1 MADAKKRA
9 TREGMGEEIV
19 LLGEENRNV
28 VVIDADLGSSC
39 KTDAFKKALPDQ
51 YYNLGIAEQ
60 NCAGVAAGMATC
72 GKIPVVV
79 TYAAF
84 GSMRMCEMVRQEIC
98 YPKLNV
104 KLICSHGGLTP
115 DGDGASHQ
123 TVEDLAI
130 MRSIPNMTV
139 IVPADYVA
147 AKKLVRK
154 AVEMD
159 GPVYMRFTRNAVPIL
174 YEEDDNDFEIGRAKK
189 LADGTD
195 VSIISIGDTVRL
207 ALEAQEIL
215 AAKGISAEVLDMH
228 TIKPMDEEAVKES
241 IRKTG
246 KIITIE
252 DHSVINGL
260 GSAVADIMAQEGK
273 GILRKIGV
281 QDTFGET
288 APYDRLMEKHG
299 ITTEAL
305 AQCAEELAK

>member
-1 MADAKKRA
+1 MADVKKRA

-72 GKIPVVV
+72 GKIPIVV

-305 AQCAEELAK
+305 VQCAEELAK

>member
-1 MADAKKRA
+1 MADVKKRA

-72 GKIPVVV
+72 GKIPIVV

-154 AVEMD
+154 AVEMN

-174 YEEDDNDFEIGRAKK
+174 YEEEDNDFEIGKAKM
-189 LADGTD
+189 LADGND

-207 ALEAQEIL
+207 ALEAKDIL
-215 AAKGISAEVLDMH
+215 ASKGISAEILDMH
-228 TIKPMDEEAVKES
+228 TIKPLDEEAVKAS

-260 GSAVADIMAQEGK
+260 GSAVADIIAQEGK

-305 AQCAEELAK
+305 VQCAEQLV

>member
-1 MADAKKRA
+1 MADVKKRA

-215 AAKGISAEVLDMH
+215 AAKGISAAVLDMH

-260 GSAVADIMAQEGK
+260 GSAVADIMAQEGA

-305 AQCAEELAK
+305 VQCAEELAK

>member
-1 MADAKKRA
+1 MADVKKRA

-72 GKIPVVV
+72 GKIPIVV

-154 AVEMD
+154 AVEMN

-174 YEEDDNDFEIGRAKK
+174 YEEDDNDFEIGKAKM
-189 LADGTD
+189 LADGND

-207 ALEAQEIL
+207 ALEAKDIL
-215 AAKGISAEVLDMH
+215 ASKGISAEVLDMH
-228 TIKPMDEEAVKES
+228 TIKPLDEEAVKAS
-241 IRKTG
+241 IRKSG

-260 GSAVADIMAQEGK
+260 GSAVADIIAQEGK

-305 AQCAEELAK
+305 VQCAEQLA

>member
-1 MADAKKRA
+1 MADVKKRA

-174 YEEDDNDFEIGRAKK
+174 YEEEDNDFEIGRAKK

-305 AQCAEELAK
+305 VQCAEELAK

>member
-1 MADAKKRA
+1 MADVKKRA